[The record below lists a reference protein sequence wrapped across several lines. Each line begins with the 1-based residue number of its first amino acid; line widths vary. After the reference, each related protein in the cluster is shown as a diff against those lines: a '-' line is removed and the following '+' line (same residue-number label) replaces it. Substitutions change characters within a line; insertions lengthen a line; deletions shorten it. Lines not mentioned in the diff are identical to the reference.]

1 MMRPVIGALAGALA
15 LASLN
20 TAPAQAAAPLVSEPA
35 ATRRISVPKDKS
47 LSFRLTE
54 PATRIVVAQGDIAQ
68 VVPTS
73 DRSFYVRG
81 KEIGSTNLLV
91 YGPGGRVSQVIDVTV
106 TYDAPAM
113 QDALNEAFPGEN
125 IQVRNAGEGLLLT
138 GQVSNTSIAN
148 RAGKIAEKYAKEF
161 VINNLSA
168 QASQEVILE
177 VRVLEA
183 SRSILRD
190 LGISLKIAN
199 SSFQFL
205 TGSGLVGTDTPTG
218 VLSLTGGSGNTTIDA
233 QLQALESKGLIHTLA
248 RPNLVAISGEKASFL
263 AGGEFPYPVP
273 QTSGNGSNST
283 ITIEFR
289 QYGVKLDFRP
299 LVQDNGL
306 IRLEVTPEVS
316 QLDPS
321 NAVRINGFSVPGL
334 ITRHTSTTVELRDGS
349 SLAIGGLY
357 QRNYQNTVNQVPGLG
372 EIPVLSALFRS
383 ARWQTNESELLVI
396 VTPRLATPADFA
408 AAKTADVRSAEP
420 TTAGLLLK
428 GDAFGKPAPPPPPV
442 AASTAPAAPV
452 AASDEPPPAA
462 PAVTPVAAAP
472 PAPAA
477 PVAPTEPGAR

>member
-1 MMRPVIGALAGALA
+1 
-15 LASLN
+15 
-20 TAPAQAAAPLVSEPA
+20 
-35 ATRRISVPKDKS
+35 
-47 LSFRLTE
+47 
-54 PATRIVVAQGDIAQ
+54 
-68 VVPTS
+68 
-73 DRSFYVRG
+73 
-81 KEIGSTNLLV
+81 
-91 YGPGGRVSQVIDVTV
+91 
-106 TYDAPAM
+106 
-113 QDALNEAFPGEN
+113 
-125 IQVRNAGEGLLLT
+125 VRNAGEGLLLT